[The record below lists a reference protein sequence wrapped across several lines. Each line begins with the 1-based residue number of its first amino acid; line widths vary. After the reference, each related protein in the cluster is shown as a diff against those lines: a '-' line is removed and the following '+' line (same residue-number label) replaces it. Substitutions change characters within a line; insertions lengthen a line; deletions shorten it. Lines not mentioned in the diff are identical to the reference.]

1 MTMMNTDDTS
11 TLNSPDYQEIEFLNL
26 ATSTQPYAG
35 RLKEA
40 AARVIDSG
48 RFLAGE
54 ETRRLEESLSRL
66 TGASSV
72 ICVSNGLDAIRL
84 IFRAYMEMGR
94 LAPGDEVIVP
104 ANTFIA
110 SVLPLS
116 ELGLTP
122 VLAPAGEDFNL
133 DLNRI
138 DSFITTRTRAV
149 LLVHLYGTPC
159 WDTAICRRLAEKG
172 NLLIEDNAQAIGA
185 EASSPGLAGSRMTG
199 ALGHASAI
207 SFYPT
212 KNLGALGDAGAV
224 MTSDPQLARTVRAL
238 ANYGADRRYHNI
250 FCGYNNRID
259 EIQAAFLNVKLEN
272 LEAENNARRAAAA
285 AYDEVICN
293 PLVAT
298 PTIYT
303 DRRQVW
309 HQYVVR
315 SPRRDRLQQF
325 LISRGVHTDI
335 HYAVPPHLQPCYEGQ
350 FSDPSLKA
358 TAELADTLLSLPIAN
373 ISPDQAI
380 YISSIINDFK
390 D

>member
-40 AARVIDSG
+40 GARV
-48 RFLAGE
+48 
-54 ETRRLEESLSRL
+54 SLSRL

-325 LISRGVHTDI
+325 LI